1 MKFERLLD
9 RINDIIKWYI
19 KTKPNEMHMVLL
31 IDKMDELSGLLWLMA
46 DFTADAKLEYNSKY
60 FIYKIDTAREK
71 INLIKTGLAV
81 NKADIEAMLS
91 KEVEYELQ
99 LEAEAVSYKADLL
112 IRQGNRVVDAMR
124 TRISYFKA
132 EKAQQ

>member
-71 INLIKTGLAV
+71 MNLIKTGLAV